1 MYRTCMFKTQQ
12 SGACCISPQIN
23 QQPLHLFPYRL
34 FHRWLVVHARQR
46 SQNNAQGH
54 VSGGLAKFLFKHQI
68 LDPLQNMFAAV
79 VKFNQ
84 QGFVPVNNNT
94 IAISKKKKKEKRKGM
109 LLY

>member
-1 MYRTCMFKTQQ
+1 MVSRFAYFL
-12 SGACCISPQIN
+12 PQIN

-34 FHRWLVVHARQR
+34 FHRRLVMHARQR
-46 SQNNAQGH
+46 SQHNAQGH
-54 VSGGLAKFLFKHQI
+54 VSGGLTKFFFKHQI

-84 QGFVPVNNNT
+84 QSFVPVNDM
-94 IAISKKKKKEKRKGM
+94 SSVQQKKKKKKNKNKNKNKKDM